1 MRIRITPVA
10 EADLARLPRRIA
22 AQIVNK
28 IARLEAGLSGN
39 IKRLQHAAAGYR
51 LRSGDYRI
59 LFDIEAD
66 TVIVQTIKNRKEA
79 YD

>member
-1 MRIRITPVA
+1 M
-10 EADLARLPRRIA
+10 L
-22 AQIVNK
+22 K
-28 IARLEAGLSGN
+28 IADVSTKGLGGWWFMHFPIHRGKGLLLRQVILPALPPKPAGF
-39 IKRLQHAAAGYR
+39 AYR

-59 LFDIEAD
+59 LFDIEGN

>member
-1 MRIRITPVA
+1 MQIRITHKA
-10 EADLARLPRRIA
+10 QEDLARLPRRIA
-22 AQIVNK
+22 AQIVSK
-28 IARLEAGLSGN
+28 LARLESGLIGN
-39 IKRLQHAAAGYR
+39 IKRLQHATAGYR

-59 LFDIEAD
+59 LFDIEGN

>member
-1 MRIRITPVA
+1 VQIRITPEA
-10 EADLARLPRRIA
+10 EDDLARLPRRVA
-22 AQIVNK
+22 GQIVNK
-28 IARLEAGLSGN
+28 LARLESGLTGN
-39 IKRLQHAAAGYR
+39 IKRLQHAAAGFR

-66 TVIVQTIKNRKEA
+66 TVIVQRIKHRKEA

>member
-10 EADLARLPRRIA
+10 EDDLARLPRRIA
-22 AQIVNK
+22 AQIMNK
-28 IARLEAGLSGN
+28 LARLETGLSGN

-66 TVIVQTIKNRKEA
+66 TVIVQTIKHRKEA